1 MCKEEIIMTTNCMSN
16 YSYGPNCFD
25 ELPAIL
31 AGYGFT
37 KVVFIGGKR
46 ALASSQTEVKQFL
59 SQANVEVTASLVYGV
74 ESTQANIDRLVATE
88 EVAAADVIFGFG
100 GGKALDTAKMV
111 AMELAKPIFTF
122 PTICSNCSA
131 GTAVAVIY
139 HDDGSFDRYGF
150 PPVPL
155 HVFINTQ
162 VIANAPAKYFWA
174 GIGDGISKAPE
185 VAHCVAHAKETG
197 MELPH
202 TATLGAAIAA
212 SSKDAFYQYGPQGIT
227 DVKNNLASR
236 AVEEVALDIVVS
248 TGYASNLVN
257 QKEFYFNSCHAHAFY
272 NATTAIKREG
282 EYLHGQIVSF
292 GVLVLHA
299 YYQEDEELQRVLAFN
314 HRLGLP
320 VTLAQLGLSQADI
333 PKLVEVAMTTNEYK
347 HLPFGPDQFA
357 AAIKRADELGQAL
370 S

>member
-1 MCKEEIIMTTNCMSN
+1 MTTNFMSN
-16 YSYGPNCFD
+16 YSYGPDCFD

-31 AGYGFT
+31 KTYGFR

-46 ALASSQTEVKQFL
+46 ALASSEDAVKAVL
-59 SQANVEVTASLVYGV
+59 TTVGVEVTASLIYGV
-74 ESTQANIDRLVATE
+74 ESTQANIDRLVVTK
-88 EVAAADVIFGFG
+88 EVTQADVIFGFG

-111 AMELAKPIFTF
+111 AAQLAKPIFTF

-139 HDDGSFDRYGF
+139 KDDGAFERYGF

-155 HVFINTQ
+155 HIFINTQ

-185 VAHCVAHAKETG
+185 VAHCVSHAKKQG
-197 MELPH
+197 VQLPH

-212 SSKDAFYQYGPQGIT
+212 SSKEAFYKYGPQGIK
-227 DVKNNLASR
+227 DVENNLASQ

-257 QKEFYFNSCHAHAFY
+257 QKDFYYNSCHAHAFY
-272 NATTAIKREG
+272 NATTAIARDG
-282 EYLHGQIVSF
+282 VYLHGQIVSF

-299 YYQEDEELQRVLAFN
+299 YYQEQAELKRVAAFN
-314 HRLGLP
+314 KQLGLP
-320 VTLAQLGLSQADI
+320 VTLKQLGLSQADI
-333 PKLVEVAMTTNEYK
+333 PKLVAVATTTNEYK
-347 HLPFGPDQFA
+347 HLPFDQEAFA
-357 AAIKRADELGQAL
+357 AAIKQVDKLGQTL
-370 S
+370 